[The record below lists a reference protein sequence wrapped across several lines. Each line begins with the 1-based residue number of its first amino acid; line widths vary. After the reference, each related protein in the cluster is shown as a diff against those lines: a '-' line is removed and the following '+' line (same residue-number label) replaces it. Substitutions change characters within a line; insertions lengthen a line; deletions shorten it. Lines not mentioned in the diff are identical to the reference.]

1 MQEKYWNMISRSSH
15 DCALSTAKAGCSGTG
30 AMVASPN
37 NGGFYDT
44 GNTTTSPNNG
54 GFYDTGNTTTSPE
67 MRFLVNIRQAG
78 TYYDWIRAWTDSGKD
93 DTVHIGQLTGFGFS
107 WNR

>member
-30 AMVASPN
+30 AMVA
-37 NGGFYDT
+37 
-44 GNTTTSPNNG
+44 SPNNG